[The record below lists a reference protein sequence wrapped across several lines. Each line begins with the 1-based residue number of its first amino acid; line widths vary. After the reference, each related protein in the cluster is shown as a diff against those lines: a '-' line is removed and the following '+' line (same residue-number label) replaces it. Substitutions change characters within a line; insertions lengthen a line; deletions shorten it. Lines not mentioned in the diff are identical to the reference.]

1 MRRINSAYILCALC
15 LFLLGCGNNNSSE
28 IKDKNSSQT
37 TRSSI
42 KEDGREFSVWIA
54 YWDIKNFDQEIS
66 SIKDSIDNI
75 CYFAAYFNAEG
86 KLFIPKE
93 ITDTYKLIKS
103 KYGEKKYNSY
113 LTFVND
119 LLKSDGTSSLK
130 DTELLY
136 TLFSSP
142 EQIENHV
149 NEIITMTINNG
160 YNGIEIDY
168 EGIKKDL
175 KLWDLYIKFVNQLY
189 KAASAKNIPVRI
201 VLEPNVP
208 EKELKFIEGPEYIMM
223 CYNLYG
229 AGTVPGP
236 KANEKFLLQMAEKM
250 KAFPGKINFALS
262 SGGYDFAGDGTA
274 KQVTEI
280 EAVTLKKEYNAAET
294 RDKDSNC
301 IVFQYKDLKGL
312 SHEVWYADKE
322 TLKFWYN
329 VISKQGDYGFTLWR
343 IGGNLCDNLQ

>member
-1 MRRINSAYILCALC
+1 MRRIKLAYILCTLC
-15 LFLLGCGNNNSSE
+15 LLLLGCANNNLS
-28 IKDKNSSQT
+28 DNNNKNSSQS
-37 TRSSI
+37 TRDVM
-42 KEDGREFSVWIA
+42 KDDGREFSVWIA
-54 YWDIKNFDQEIS
+54 YWDIKNFDQEINA
-66 SIKDSIDNI
+66 IKDSIDNI
-75 CYFAAYFNAEG
+75 SYFAAYFNAEG
-86 KLFIPKE
+86 KLFIPRE

-103 KYGEKKYNSY
+103 KYGENKYNSY

-119 LLKSDGTSSLK
+119 LLKPDGTSSLK

-142 EQIENHV
+142 ERIDSHI
-149 NEIITMTINNG
+149 NEIINMTINGG

-175 KLWDLYIKFVNQLY
+175 KLWNLYINFINQLY
-189 KAASAKNIPVRI
+189 KSALAKDIPVRV

-236 KANEKFLLQMAEKM
+236 KANEKFLNQLADKM
-250 KAFPGKINFALS
+250 KAFPGKINFAFS

-280 EAVTLKKEYNAAET
+280 EAETLKKEYNASVS
-294 RDKDSNC
+294 RDKDSNS

-312 SHEVWYADKE
+312 QHEVWYADKE
-322 TLKFWYN
+322 TLNFWYN
-329 VISKQGDYGFTLWR
+329 VISKHGDYGFTLWR
-343 IGGNLCDNLQ
+343 IGGNICGDLQ